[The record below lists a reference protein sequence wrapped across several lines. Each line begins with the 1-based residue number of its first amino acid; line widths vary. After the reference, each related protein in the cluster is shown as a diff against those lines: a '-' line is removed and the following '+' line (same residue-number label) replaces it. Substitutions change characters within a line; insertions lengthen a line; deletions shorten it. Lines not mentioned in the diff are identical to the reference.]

1 MVSAREEEAGVYS
14 IYDVVL
20 PLLSA
25 ERAVLLPKNAAGTP
39 TLFLHSCVLVYAH
52 AVLMCVC
59 VCVCVCARARVCV
72 CVCVRV
78 CV

>member
-1 MVSAREEEAGVYS
+1 MHTHVAHARTYARTHARARTHTQIHMVSAREEEAGVYS

-39 TLFLHSCVLVYAH
+39 TFVCIPVCLST
-52 AVLMCVC
+52 LMWC
-59 VCVCVCARARVCV
+59 
-72 CVCVRV
+72 
-78 CV
+78 